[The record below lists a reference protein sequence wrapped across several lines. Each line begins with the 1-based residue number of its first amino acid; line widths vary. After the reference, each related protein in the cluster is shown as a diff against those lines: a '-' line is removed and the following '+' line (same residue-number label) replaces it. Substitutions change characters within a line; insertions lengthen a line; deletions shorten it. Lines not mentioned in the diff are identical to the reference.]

1 MVQGSLRKPSLQ
13 AIATYVRS
21 IVRRSTP
28 KRMMR
33 MLDTSWRE
41 IGMAMR
47 FVEVDVK
54 PWSQVGHGWIVRLCA
69 TAYLPVEKEWCFDV
83 QLLQYDT

>member
-1 MVQGSLRKPSLQ
+1 
-13 AIATYVRS
+13 
-21 IVRRSTP
+21 
-28 KRMMR
+28 
-33 MLDTSWRE
+33 
-41 IGMAMR
+41 MAMR